1 MQLAHAAAQIAAAR
15 GVWPSVDVLTPAAW
29 ARRELERLAE
39 KNPSDWPRLLAPAEE
54 WLLWRE
60 ATREAARGYPLLD
73 TELLAGSLQ
82 RSSERAAAY
91 RIPPAGAP
99 GDSEAALLCTAQRS
113 FAAMRLQSYS
123 SAQ

>member
-15 GVWPSVDVLTPAAW
+15 GVWASVDALTPVAW
-29 ARRELERLAE
+29 AGRELERLAE

-60 ATREAARGYPLLD
+60 ATQEAAQRYPLLEK
-73 TELLAGSLQ
+73 ELLAGSLQ

-91 RIPPAGAP
+91 HIRLAGALG
-99 GDSEAALLCTAQRS
+99 GDSEAALLCAAQRS
-113 FAAMRLQSYS
+113 FDAR
-123 SAQ
+123 